1 MSPVVSQMSPIH
13 EYQVD
18 RALQQQISL
27 PKSPIKEPCFARTCN
42 RGDARTC
49 NGGDAKTCKGGD
61 AKEELQRAEMQR
73 VEMQRVE
80 MQRDDAEG
88 GHAKG

>member
-27 PKSPIKEPCFARTCN
+27 PKSPIKEPCF
-42 RGDARTC
+42 ARTC